1 MSERPTAPRRVLL
14 VQPWTPTPQTW
25 RSMTRYAERIARVI
39 EPESEVSLA
48 RASHINMV
56 RPLRRFFPSYRRFD
70 PLPATWPDPV
80 DLVHFTDIY
89 IGVHS
94 RRFNAPR
101 VVTLHDMIPM
111 DLARWYVRGGLRW
124 RAAFLH
130 SLRGLHRADL
140 VITPSEHTKRELLK
154 VRPLDPERVHAVP
167 ILVPDEISP
176 PPSGSERDP
185 ATILSVG
192 TTAEYKN
199 LPLLLHALRRPE
211 LAGAKLVRI
220 GSPFDFDLPAL
231 VRKLGLESRIEELG
245 PISDERLYG
254 LMRTATVLAQ
264 PSLDEGFGMPV
275 AEAMAA
281 GLPVVASDAGALPE
295 VLGGSGVVVPFRKH
309 FRGPP
314 NMDDARDFAAAL
326 AGVIGTRERQAEM
339 GAAGLREAE
348 RFRREPV
355 RESLLAAYAKAAEF
369 AKRR

>member
-1 MSERPTAPRRVLL
+1 MSDQPAAPRRVLL
-14 VQPWTPTPQTW
+14 VQPWTPTPETW

-39 EPESEVSLA
+39 EPASEVSLA
-48 RASHINMV
+48 RASHINMW
-56 RPLRRFFPSYRRFD
+56 RPLRRFFPSYRRFE
-70 PLPATWPDPV
+70 PLPPRWPEPV

-89 IGVHS
+89 IGVHA
-94 RRFNAPR
+94 RLFEAPR

-111 DLARWYVRGGLRW
+111 DLARWYLRGGLRW

-154 VRPLDPERVHAVP
+154 VRQLDPARVQPVP
-167 ILVPDEISP
+167 ILVPDEIGP
-176 PPSGSERDP
+176 PPPGSERDP
-185 ATILSVG
+185 ATILSIG

-220 GSPFDFDLPAL
+220 GSPFDFELPGL
-231 VRKLGLESRIEELG
+231 VRKLGLESRIEQLG
-245 PISDERLYG
+245 PISDERLYT
-254 LMRTATVLAQ
+254 LMQSATLLAQ

-295 VLGGSGVVVPFRKH
+295 VMGGSGVVVPFRKH

-314 NMDDARDFAAAL
+314 DMDDARDFALAL
-326 AGVIGTRERQAEM
+326 AQVIASREQQRALT
-339 GAAGLREAE
+339 ATGLREAE
-348 RFRREPV
+348 RFRLPAVRRE
-355 RESLLAAYAKAAEF
+355 LLGAYAKAGEF
-369 AKRR
+369 ARQR